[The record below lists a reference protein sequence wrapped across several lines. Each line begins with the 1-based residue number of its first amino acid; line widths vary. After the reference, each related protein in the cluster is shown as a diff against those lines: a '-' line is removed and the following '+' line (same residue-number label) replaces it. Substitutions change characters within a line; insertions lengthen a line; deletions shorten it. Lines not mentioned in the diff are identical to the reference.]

1 MRRWARTAPR
11 RGWRPS
17 PRTSRARCAARS
29 VRARARARAAGAA
42 RGWRRARPPPAW
54 RPASRAPAS
63 GHRGLER
70 REHHDEAPRDA
81 HPSVEANANER
92 TLVYPWRA
100 RTTPCAT
107 PSMSPSSSPPT
118 TPSSGKKL
126 AAVLPGSMAALAT
139 STESARATTSPSASA
154 RAVAITS
161 AGSSG
166 RGRADMVSLYRVTS
180 GVHSPGG
187 VGRRASDHWG
197 WGQRG

>member
-1 MRRWARTAPR
+1 MA
-11 RGWRPS
+11 PS
-17 PRTSRARCAARS
+17 P
-29 VRARARARAAGAA
+29 
-42 RGWRRARPPPAW
+42 
-54 RPASRAPAS
+54 APAS
-63 GHRGLER
+63 MATSKSSPGDVGTAGSSAASTMTRPHAMPMPSM
-70 REHHDEAPRDA
+70 EA
-81 HPSVEANANER
+81 SANER
-92 TLVYPWRA
+92 TLVYPCRA

-107 PSMSPSSSPPT
+107 PSMSPSSSPPS

-187 VGRRASDHWG
+187 VGRRASGHVGMGTAWVMSPT
-197 WGQRG
+197 